1 MTIED
6 TLLIQQLQQK
16 DEAAFD
22 LLFKEYYQVLLSFS
36 ARLLW
41 DEDAA
46 ADIVQDIFLKLYQ
59 SADTLAINISIR
71 AYLFR
76 AVRNR
81 CLNYLRDLKVRDS
94 HSQGVIEA
102 MLWSETLPIL
112 KDVDIYEDPGT
123 HDLLNVVIAN
133 LPERSQTIVRMRLEN
148 EYKFSE
154 IAEKLNITTN
164 YAKVQMNRAV
174 QKMRS
179 EFAKYMPLR
188 DNDNS

>member
-22 LLFKEYYQVLLSFS
+22 LLFKEYYQELLSFS

-112 KDVDIYEDPGT
+112 QDMDIYEDPST
-123 HDLLNVVIAN
+123 HDLLNAVIAN

-179 EFAKYMPLR
+179 EFAKYIPFR